1 MFDDILFIPLGHEY
15 CHISA
20 AALCQR
26 GGSFLAAGGS
36 VRAHASGLLQHQS
49 CRYVGVQLTVSST
62 SKQAHVSRAMIP
74 AGTPF
79 PDTVSQEFRTTPVFQ
94 NGNESARISVDRMP
108 RSPVGLRRTQRVAVT
123 DIHLENVRFGCR
135 SVTCESYTKL
145 TINLKGFNTKFISRR
160 ETGVCG
166 KQK

>member
-49 CRYVGVQLTVSST
+49 CRYVGMQLTVSST

-94 NGNESARISVDRMP
+94 NGNESARIRVDRMP
-108 RSPVGLRRTQRVAVT
+108 RSPVGLRRTHACRCYRHPFRKRSIWVPLCDMRELHQAHHQPERV
-123 DIHLENVRFGCR
+123 
-135 SVTCESYTKL
+135 
-145 TINLKGFNTKFISRR
+145 
-160 ETGVCG
+160 
-166 KQK
+166 